1 MIHGFKHRFYACGFR
16 EEAENM
22 KELEKLAAERARA
35 AVKYD
40 KIGMREEAAKQYREA
55 IALLEKLIELTD
67 DPVMRRIYEE
77 KQAQY
82 RRRMEALSEKVSVGG
97 RVEEQAEIDESF
109 IIQNPPPIKWDDVI
123 GLEQAKRAILESI
136 IYPMKRP
143 DLFPLGWPRGI
154 LLFGPPGC
162 GKTMLA
168 AAVANEIDAVFMHVD
183 ASLIMSKWLG
193 ESERNIAKIFNAA
206 RKYESSGKPVI
217 IFIDE
222 VDSLAA
228 VRLNEVGGEA
238 RARNQLIKEMDGLLD
253 KGRKSLIYIL
263 AATNKPW
270 LLDEPFIRRFQ
281 KRIYIGLP
289 NYEARLKLFRYY
301 AGKLNLDNVGFSE
314 LARITEGYSA
324 ADIYSICVEVQI
336 KIVSEFFEQGGEEPR
351 KITMEDF
358 LEVVRSRRPS
368 VDQKS
373 IERMLEWYERFGA
386 T

>member
-1 MIHGFKHRFYACGFR
+1 
-16 EEAENM
+16 M

-40 KIGMREEAAKQYREA
+40 KIGMKKEAAQQYREA
-55 IALLEKLIELTD
+55 IYLLEKLIQLTD
-67 DPVMRRIYEE
+67 DPLMKRIYEE
-77 KQAQY
+77 KQKQY
-82 RRRMEALSEKVSVGG
+82 RERMEALNERVYEGGVQKTEKIPEAA
-97 RVEEQAEIDESF
+97 EEYVIEK
-109 IIQNPPPIKWDDVI
+109 PPPIKWDDVI
-123 GLEQAKRAILESI
+123 GLEQAKRAIMESI

-193 ESERNIAKIFNAA
+193 ESEKNVSAIFKTA
-206 RKYESSGKPVI
+206 REYEASGKPVI

-222 VDSLAA
+222 VDSLTA
-228 VRLNEVGGEA
+228 VRINEVGGEA

-253 KGRKSLIYIL
+253 KGRHSMIYVL

-281 KRIYIGLP
+281 KRIYIDLP
-289 NYEARLKLFRYY
+289 SYEARVKLFEHY
-301 AGKLNLDNVGFSE
+301 AGKLNLDDNVEFGE
-314 LARITEGYSA
+314 LARVTNGYSA
-324 ADIYSICVEVQI
+324 ADIHSICMEVQM
-336 KIVSEFFEQGGEEPR
+336 KVVSEFFESGGGDEPR
-351 KITMEDF
+351 KIRMEDF
-358 LEVVRSRRPS
+358 FEVIRKRKPS
-368 VDQKS
+368 VDLDGIKK
-373 IERMLEWYERFGA
+373 MLEWAEKFR
-386 T
+386 TH